1 MQTGTVRY
9 IAYYMEYSNWRIIFW
24 PTLLLFFALVWG
36 SVFFNNSSESP
47 EIYFL
52 DVGQGDSE
60 LLVLNNK
67 VKILID
73 GGPNSDLSKKLANIL
88 PRFNNYID
96 LIILSHPQLDHFGG
110 FLDLIKRYKIGAF
123 IYSGE
128 DNNTQSFQNLKKALQ
143 EKNIPIII
151 LKEKDKIS
159 YLGDR
164 MEMLWPPQNFSEE
177 DVNEETLV
185 VKFISENGLSV
196 LFTGDIG
203 IKTEEK
209 ILKQHDVKADI
220 LKVPHHGSKNS
231 SSANFLR
238 EVSPKVSVIEVGKNS
253 YGHPTKEVL
262 NRLAQV
268 KSQIFRTD
276 QNGTL
281 KIVLNGEKLN
291 IFAQN

>member
-1 MQTGTVRY
+1 
-9 IAYYMEYSNWRIIFW
+9 MEYSNWRIIFW

-128 DNNTQSFQNLKKALQ
+128 DNDTQSFQNLKKALQ

-238 EVSPKVSVIEVGKNS
+238 EVSPKISVIEVGKNY